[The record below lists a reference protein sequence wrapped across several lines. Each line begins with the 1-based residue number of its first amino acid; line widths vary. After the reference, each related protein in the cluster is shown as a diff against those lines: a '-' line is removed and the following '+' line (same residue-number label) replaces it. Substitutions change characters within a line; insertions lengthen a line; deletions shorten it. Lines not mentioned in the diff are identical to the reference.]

1 MITFL
6 RSLAVNE
13 MKNVNRKLKI
23 NRKASYTEEHR
34 IVSQCREETHNLEGK
49 EVIVAQYIAPDF
61 KTSP

>member
-1 MITFL
+1 
-6 RSLAVNE
+6 

-23 NRKASYTEEHR
+23 NGKASYTEEHR